1 MRKILALFS
10 AAALVACAVLPA
22 AASPVPYVNV
32 PLDTVN
38 ASINTAVASINSSQ
52 APAATLTTVT
62 GANGTLVVGGL
73 RFSATITGL
82 TTAASTAAS
91 ATTITNAS
99 VTASSV
105 VHCGVTNY
113 AGTYVT
119 NGIPI
124 VVGVQPA
131 AGSLTFYVLNVAT
144 ANALSGNITVSCMV
158 YN

>member
-1 MRKILALFS
+1 MRSKILALM
-10 AAALVACAVLPA
+10 ATVAVALAPA
-22 AASPVPYVNV
+22 AAFAAPIPYVNV

-38 ASINTAVASINSSQ
+38 GAVNTAVASINSSI
-52 APAATLTTVT
+52 APTAVLQTVS

-82 TTAASTAAS
+82 TTAASTMAS

-99 VTASSV
+99 INASSV
-105 VHCGVTNY
+105 VQCAVTNY
-113 AGTYVT
+113 AGTYAT

-124 VVGVQPA
+124 VVGVQPG
-131 AGSLTFYVLNVAT
+131 AGTMTFNILNVAT

-158 YN
+158 NN

>member
-1 MRKILALFS
+1 MRKILASLI
-10 AAALVACAVLPA
+10 AAVFAVGMSVPA
-22 AASPVPYVNV
+22 FASPVPYVTV

-38 ASINTAVASINSSQ
+38 ASINTAVASINSSL
-52 APAATLTTVT
+52 APAATLQTVS

-82 TTAASTAAS
+82 TTAASTAA
-91 ATTITNAS
+91 AQTTITNAS
-99 VTASSV
+99 VAANSV
-105 VHCGVTNY
+105 VQCQVTNY

-131 AGSLTFYVLNVAT
+131 AGSLTFYILNVAT
-144 ANALSGNITVSCMV
+144 ANALSGNITVSCMI
-158 YN
+158 NN